1 MKGAEPYPLPKVE
14 DGEDEEPDLKA
25 LRHAQTLVATCDLP
39 WASTRTRPKVAFG
52 TGLLGRLAHWRPN
65 YVNTL
70 GKHLPN
76 YLQGTTGY
84 GLNYQPGDDTD
95 YGDGQLPHTTD
106 RLVMYADIS
115 YAPPREQYRSIQRV
129 AGQWTGKTLL

>member
-1 MKGAEPYPLPKVE
+1 M
-14 DGEDEEPDLKA
+14 
-25 LRHAQTLVATCDLP
+25 
-39 WASTRTRPKVAFG
+39 AFG
-52 TGLLGRLAHWRPN
+52 TGLLGRLAHRRPN

-70 GKHLPN
+70 GKHLLN

-115 YAPPREQYRSIQRV
+115 YAPPHEQYRSIQRV